1 MGGRNDDRVTAM
13 AATEE
18 ELDRLQ
24 VSGAARLMAMAMDH
38 DPSWSEKELGA
49 MLAHQWSSDLMV
61 DLRGLA
67 GVDVRM
73 VEQLAQAATPPIRTF
88 ADLLWHEQPPVQLLN
103 WVKEFAKQAAG
114 HPSRPL
120 PLALSKALYSL
131 TILVARWRGLRIST
145 QSDTALIRGGAWLLG
160 QTWIDQATRDLVRRC
175 LE

>member
-1 MGGRNDDRVTAM
+1 M
-13 AATEE
+13 AATEV

-38 DPSWSEKELGA
+38 DPSWLEKELGA
-49 MLAHQWSSDLMV
+49 MLAHQWSSDLTV

-67 GVDVRM
+67 EVDVMM
-73 VEQLAQAATPPIRTF
+73 VEKSAQAATPPIRTF
-88 ADLLWHEQPPVQLLN
+88 ADLLWHKRPPVKLLN

-120 PLALSKALYSL
+120 PLPLSKAIYSL
-131 TILVARWRGLRIST
+131 TLLVAKRCGHRIST
-145 QSDTALIRGGAWLLG
+145 QNDTAIIRGGAWLLG
-160 QTWIDQATRDLVRRC
+160 QAWIDQGTRDLVRQC